1 MWISNLLGG
10 AMMLFFGFIVRFM
23 KASGLIAGYNTM
35 SKEEKA
41 KYDEEKLTRFVG
53 DLLLING
60 AILLVPVII
69 SLLIDVPPS
78 FIGISWILF
87 VVVIISGV
95 IYMNTGNR
103 FKK

>member
-53 DLLLING
+53 DPYLSMYRLPLSVYPG
-60 AILLVPVII
+60 FYLSL
-69 SLLIDVPPS
+69 SLLAE
-78 FIGISWILF
+78 
-87 VVVIISGV
+87 
-95 IYMNTGNR
+95 
-103 FKK
+103 